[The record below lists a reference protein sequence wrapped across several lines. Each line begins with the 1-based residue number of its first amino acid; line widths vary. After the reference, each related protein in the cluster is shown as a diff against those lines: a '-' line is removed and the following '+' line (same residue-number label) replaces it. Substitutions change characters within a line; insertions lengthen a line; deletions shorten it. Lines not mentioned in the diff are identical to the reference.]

1 MTISDRIRV
10 QSVRV
15 LSDSHYTLRTTT
27 FQWRRANGE
36 WQTQHRET
44 YDRGNGAVLL
54 PYNLAQRTVILVRQF
69 RYPAF
74 VSGYDDLLIE
84 AAAGLLDNETPEI
97 RIRAEAEE
105 ETGYRLGEI
114 RKIFQAFMSPGAVT
128 EKLHFFVAEYEPAM
142 RVGSGGGIAS
152 EGEEIEV
159 LELPIDQALAMIGD
173 GRIVDAKTIM
183 LLQYAALNIFRQATK
198 TTS

>member
-1 MTISDRIRV
+1 MSVSDRIRV
-10 QSVRV
+10 KDVRL
-15 LSDSHYTLRTTT
+15 LSDNHYTLKTTT
-27 FQWRRANGE
+27 FEWRRANGE

-44 YDRGNGAVLL
+44 YDRGNGATLL
-54 PYNLAQRTVILVRQF
+54 PYNLAQGTVVLVRQF
-69 RYPAF
+69 RYPAY
-74 VSGYDDLLIE
+74 VNGYDDLLIE
-84 AAAGLLDNETPEI
+84 AAAGLLDNETPEM

-114 RKIFQAFMSPGAVT
+114 RKIFEAFMSPGAVT

-173 GRIVDAKTIM
+173 GRIVDAKTIL
-183 LLQYAALNIFRQATK
+183 LLQYAALHIFQ
-198 TTS
+198 